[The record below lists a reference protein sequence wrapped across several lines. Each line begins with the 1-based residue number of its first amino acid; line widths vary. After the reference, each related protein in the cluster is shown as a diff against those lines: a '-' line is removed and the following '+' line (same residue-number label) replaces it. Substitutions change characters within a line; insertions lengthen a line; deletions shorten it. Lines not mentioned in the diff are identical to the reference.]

1 MRFSLSND
9 DSSGWL
15 SRGLWAVAVAFLSL
29 GGLLTLDET
38 PPGDLPQL
46 SSAVASVDAGSVES
60 GAGLGA
66 GAENS
71 AGSVEYLSKPIREL
85 RTMRDRVLAHNPQRD
100 ETQAPLTDIDPQQW
114 RVVTLQHDQPDGSR
128 VTVERGVPLDS
139 ITAEGLSVGRT
150 LDAYIP
156 EFDVQGEFTVA
167 SISACPT
174 PASGPGQLVTS
185 RFIHE
190 NAEVWDLTLEGSPEP
205 LGTTSS
211 HPFWSV
217 DRESFIPA
225 SDLQPGERLQLA
237 DGTTRAVQTLT
248 KRRGRTTVY
257 NIEVDAEHVF
267 YVGQDGVLVHNNCG
281 PDDLVTVFHY
291 TDAKGLKAITAG
303 KDITIKSF
311 KPRGGNPVGAY
322 FSKIGPDGLRNKA
335 ASKLN
340 ISRLNTQ
347 YVIEAKV
354 PRRALRDKNGF
365 HDKITFSPEDVH
377 VPQGLWTWY
386 ENPFFK

>member
-1 MRFSLSND
+1 MLQDSKLST
-9 DSSGWL
+9 WI
-15 SRGLWAVAVAFLSL
+15 SRGLWAVALAFLSL

-38 PPGDLPQL
+38 PPGELPQL

-66 GAENS
+66 ADENA

-85 RTMRDRVLAHNPQRD
+85 RTMRDRVLAHNPQRE

-114 RVVTLQHDQPDGSR
+114 RVVTLHHDQPDGSR
-128 VTVERGVPLDS
+128 VTVERGLPLDAIS
-139 ITAEGLSVGRT
+139 AEGLSVGRT
-150 LDAYIP
+150 LDVYLP
-156 EFDVQGEFTVA
+156 EFDVQGAFTVA
-167 SISACPT
+167 EISACPT

-248 KRRGRTTVY
+248 KRPGRTTVY
-257 NIEVDAEHVF
+257 NLEVDGEHVY
-267 YVGQDGVLVHNNCG
+267 YVGQSGVLVHNTCRSILLGQTMDRVNA
-281 PDDLVTVFHY
+281 V
-291 TDAKGLKAITAG
+291 A
-303 KDITIKSF
+303 
-311 KPRGGNPVGAY
+311 
-322 FSKIGPDGLRNKA
+322 
-335 ASKLN
+335 
-340 ISRLNTQ
+340 
-347 YVIEAKV
+347 
-354 PRRALRDKNGF
+354 RANGF
-365 HDKITFSPEDVH
+365 RTLKEVGWSWKRNRDFLYYAAQNTRNGRARIYDIGFDPEKGYHGPKTITTKEMKLLVR
-377 VPQGLWTWY
+377 QGFQRRFVGWI
-386 ENPFFK
+386 ENPYDGQMVRLFEWVAKQ